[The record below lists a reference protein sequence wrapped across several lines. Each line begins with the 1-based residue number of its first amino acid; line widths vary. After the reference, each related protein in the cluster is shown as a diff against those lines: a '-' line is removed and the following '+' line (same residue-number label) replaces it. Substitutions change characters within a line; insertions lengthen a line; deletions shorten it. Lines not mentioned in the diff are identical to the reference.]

1 MIIRPFISRIRS
13 KIVPVDKVLVTFDA
27 PGYVLNVNLF
37 GLGLVTRQTDFRETF
52 YNARLVHVDGKGAG
66 LILWLLLGDT
76 FRPCGYRQWAS
87 EIFEKSKS
95 KKIFFLG
102 GTELENGL
110 AISNV
115 LSAHSHLL
123 VDGINGYASKLIIV
137 EKLITTDP
145 DLIFVGMGMP
155 KQELLIEELS
165 AHFPSKTFYACGGWI
180 KQLAGLEKN
189 CPKVMS
195 YMGLEWLYRS
205 LARSGHLTLRVVNPA
220 LLVLADLLRR

>member
-1 MIIRPFISRIRS
+1 MIIRDFISRIRS
-13 KIVPVDKVLVTFDA
+13 KIVPVDKVLITFDT
-27 PGYVLNVNLF
+27 PGYILNLNLF
-37 GLGLVTRQTDFRETF
+37 GLGLVIKQLDFRKTF

-76 FRPCGYRQWAS
+76 FRPCGYRQWAPKL
-87 EIFEKSKS
+87 FEKSKS

-102 GTELENGL
+102 GTELENGR

-115 LSAHSHLL
+115 LSAYNHLS
-123 VDGINGYASKLIIV
+123 VDGINGYASRLIIN
-137 EKLITTDP
+137 EKLINADP

-165 AHFPSKTFYACGGWI
+165 ADFPNKTFFACGGWI

-195 YMGLEWLYRS
+195 YIGLEWLYRS
-205 LARSGHLTLRVVNPA
+205 FARSGHLTSRVVNPA
-220 LLVLADLLRR
+220 LLVLVDLLRR